1 MYLCPVKQK
10 HTLIGLFIIAVL
22 LSACN
27 KKQLMP
33 KPNNLIPY
41 DKMVDIM
48 AESYVIE
55 SMVYYLSPDSDKVTI
70 TRSLYSNLFNEYNI
84 TNDQF
89 RTSIKYYLAEKSSA
103 DKILQSV
110 SENIAEKRKLYV
122 DDSEEG
128 QDDEFSPK

>member
-1 MYLCPVKQK
+1 MYLCPVKLK
-10 HTLIGLFIIAVL
+10 HTLIAIFAITVL
-22 LSACN
+22 ISACN

-41 DKMVDIM
+41 DKMVNVM

-70 TRSLYSNLFNEYNI
+70 TRSLYSNLFNKYNI

-103 DKILQSV
+103 DKILKSV
-110 SENIAEKRKLYV
+110 SENISEKRKLYV
-122 DDSEEG
+122 DDPEEDE
-128 QDDEFSPK
+128 DDEFSVK

>member
-10 HTLIGLFIIAVL
+10 HALIAILVITVL

-33 KPNNLIPY
+33 KPSNLIPY
-41 DKMVDIM
+41 DMMVNVM

-70 TRSLYSNLFNEYNI
+70 TRSLYSNLFNKYNI

-103 DKILQSV
+103 DKILKSV
-110 SENIAEKRKLYV
+110 SDNISEKRKLYV
-122 DDSEEG
+122 DDSEEDE
-128 QDDEFSPK
+128 DDEFPIK

>member
-10 HTLIGLFIIAVL
+10 HALIAIFVITVL

-41 DKMVDIM
+41 DKMVNVM

-70 TRSLYSNLFNEYNI
+70 TRSLYSNLFNKYNI
-84 TNDQF
+84 SNDQF

-103 DKILQSV
+103 DKILKSV
-110 SENIAEKRKLYV
+110 SENISEKRKLYV
-122 DDSEEG
+122 DDPEEEE
-128 QDDEFSPK
+128 DDEFSVK

>member
-10 HTLIGLFIIAVL
+10 HTLILIFVVTVL

-33 KPNNLIPY
+33 KPDNLIPY
-41 DKMVDIM
+41 DKMVNVM

-55 SMVYYLSPDSDKVTI
+55 SMVYYLPPDSDKVTI
-70 TRSLYSNLFNEYNI
+70 TRSLYSNLFNKYKI
-84 TNDQF
+84 TNFQF
-89 RTSIKYYLAEKSSA
+89 TSSIKYYLAEKTSA

-110 SENIAEKRKLYV
+110 SDNIAEKRKLYV
-122 DDSEEG
+122 DDPEEEE
-128 QDDEFSPK
+128 DDGFPVK